1 MNKKR
6 IEIGMVAKRSLPIFV
21 FTTFLFVLADSAF
34 ATGADEKSTI
44 TDNKVKKSNNSNLF
58 QFVNF
63 RFQCNIQFF
72 FTYNRN
78 CLRFHS

>member
-34 ATGADEKSTI
+34 AAVAKNLLLQIIKSKKQEWLLFLLQC
-44 TDNKVKKSNNSNLF
+44 NNRKKS
-58 QFVNF
+58 VE
-63 RFQCNIQFF
+63 
-72 FTYNRN
+72 
-78 CLRFHS
+78 

>member
-44 TDNKVKKSNNSNLF
+44 TDNKVQKSRNGSYSCSNATTEKN
-58 QFVNF
+58 QWSSD
-63 RFQCNIQFF
+63 R
-72 FTYNRN
+72 
-78 CLRFHS
+78 

>member
-21 FTTFLFVLADSAF
+21 LRHFICFGRFGF

-44 TDNKVKKSNNSNLF
+44 TDNKVKKAGMALIPAPMQQQKKKS
-58 QFVNF
+58 VE
-63 RFQCNIQFF
+63 
-72 FTYNRN
+72 
-78 CLRFHS
+78 

>member
-44 TDNKVKKSNNSNLF
+44 TDNKVKKQEWLLF
-58 QFVNF
+58 LL
-63 RFQCNIQFF
+63 QCN
-72 FTYNRN
+72 NRKN
-78 CLRFHS
+78 QWSSDR